1 MSQKLLDWSAGT
13 HWADH
18 LSALR
23 LFRYITVRSAGAAI
37 TALLLS
43 WWLGPKI
50 IHWLKQLKFGQDYA
64 DKAEEAGGLGA
75 RVLSKKGTPTMG
87 GILIVAVLVFSTM
100 LWAQWNAQVE
110 LTLLSVL
117 VLAGLGFYDDYAK
130 IIQQSGGGTPPRL
143 KLWVQILLATFIGV
157 YLWLTPSTGRLVTE
171 ITVPFYKYPVAVN
184 AGWIG
189 LLIVVLAIVGSSNAV
204 NLTDGLD
211 GLAIGCTLIVGFV
224 FLFFTYL
231 AGNVKAAGYLQIPY
245 VNGAGELTVFCSAL
259 IGAGL
264 GFLWFNCHPA
274 QVFMGDTG
282 SLPAGRRFRHHR
294 RADSSAVCPG
304 DCGRRVRDGSRIGH
318 FADRLVSF
326 HAETLW
332 RRPENFF
339 NGAIASSLREEGLV
353 RIAGG
358 DALLHFVRALRR
370 RRAGHTETEMN
381 GMINPSGKTIPV
393 KVLCSLRGHPSVVKT
408 IGVSGGA
415 HAGPKGAFTRPT
427 A

>member
-1 MSQKLLDWSAGT
+1 MLYYLSQKLLDWSAGT

-23 LFRYITVRSAGAAI
+23 LFRYITIRSAGAAI
-37 TALLLS
+37 TALILS
-43 WWLGPKI
+43 WWLGPRI

-87 GILIVAVLVFSTM
+87 GILIIAVLVFSTM

-157 YLWLTPSTGRLVTE
+157 YLWLTPSTGKLVTE
-171 ITVPFYKYPVAVN
+171 ITVPFYKYPVAVD

-189 LLIVVLAIVGSSNAV
+189 LTIIVLAIVGSSNAV

-211 GLAIGCTLIVGFV
+211 GLATGCTLIVAFV

-231 AGNVKAAGYLQIPY
+231 AGNLKAAAYLQIPY
-245 VNGAGELTVFCSAL
+245 VPGAGELTVFCAAL
-259 IGAGL
+259 FGTGL

-282 SLPAGRRFRHHR
+282 SLPLGGAFGII
-294 RADSSAVCPG
+294 AVLIHQPF
-304 DCGRRVRDGSRIGH
+304 V
-318 FADRLVSF
+318 LV
-326 HAETLW
+326 
-332 RRPENFF
+332 
-339 NGAIASSLREEGLV
+339 
-353 RIAGG
+353 IAGG
-358 DALLHFVRALRR
+358 VFVLEAVSVILQTGWFRFTRR
-370 RRAGHTETEMN
+370 RYGTGRRIFLMAPLHHHFEKKGWYESQVVMRFY
-381 GMINPSGKTIPV
+381 ILC
-393 KVLCSLRGHPSVVKT
+393 VLFAVVALATLKLR
-408 IGVSGGA
+408 
-415 HAGPKGAFTRPT
+415 
-427 A
+427 